1 LLAGENLSCCLD
13 VDPEKIIEEEE
24 KRQPQAFEEEE

>member
-13 VDPEKIIEEEE
+13 VDPEKIIEEE
-24 KRQPQAFEEEE
+24 KRHPQAFEEEE